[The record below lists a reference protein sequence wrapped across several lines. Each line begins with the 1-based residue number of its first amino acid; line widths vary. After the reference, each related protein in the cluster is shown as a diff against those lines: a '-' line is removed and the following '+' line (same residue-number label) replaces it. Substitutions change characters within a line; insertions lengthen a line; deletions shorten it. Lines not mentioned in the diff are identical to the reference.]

1 MLARTLECRLSLGLQ
16 LRAIGK
22 LMFVNVR
29 HERENRP
36 VERKRQGAHKHGRT
50 PRSDWSRNLFL
61 FDRLFR
67 LLIRA
72 GPLTVIGAD
81 GRVRTYGIDSRDV
94 RPVTIRFT
102 DHATPRRIARNPA
115 MGAGEAYMDGRLIV
129 EDGDIRAFLDLIG
142 HNLRWD
148 ADNPVRARLWRP
160 QRIAAALDTW
170 NWERR
175 AKRNAAH
182 HYDLSAR
189 LYDLFLDADRQ
200 YSCAYFT
207 APDTPLD
214 QAQQDKKAHI
224 AAKLDLRPGQKVLDI
239 GCGWGGMAL
248 YLNRVADVDVLGIT
262 LSEEQLRIARRRA
275 ADAGVGD
282 RVRFEL
288 LDYRQVTGRFDRI
301 VSVGMFEHVGPPH
314 YGTFFA
320 KCRDLLAPDG
330 VMLLHTIG
338 RADGPGAT
346 DPWLAKYIFPGGYV
360 PALSQIMPAVERSF
374 LWATDIEA
382 LRLHY
387 AFTTAAWYER
397 VTAHE
402 AAITALYDARFFRM
416 WQFYLA
422 GAIAA
427 FRHDG
432 HLVYQIQLA
441 RRRDAVPITR
451 TYIEREEERF
461 RGMG

>member
-1 MLARTLECRLSLGLQ
+1 MNVTVGVRNRWTKRTCPLPSLTSGAGLS
-16 LRAIGK
+16 
-22 LMFVNVR
+22 
-29 HERENRP
+29 
-36 VERKRQGAHKHGRT
+36 
-50 PRSDWSRNLFL
+50 L

-67 LLIRA
+67 TLVRA
-72 GPLTVIGAD
+72 GPLTVVAAD
-81 GRVRTYGIDSRDV
+81 GAVRIYGEPSPEV

-102 DHATPRRIARNPA
+102 DDETARRIARNPA

-129 EDGDIRAFLDLIG
+129 EQGDIRAFLDLIG
-142 HNLRWD
+142 YNVRWD
-148 ADNPVRARLWRP
+148 ADNPVRTRLWRP
-160 QRIAAALDTW
+160 QRIAAWLDTW

-175 AKRNAAH
+175 SRRNVAH
-182 HYDLSAR
+182 HYDLSSQ

-200 YSCAYFT
+200 YSCAYFEDPG
-207 APDTPLD
+207 ASLD
-214 QAQQDKKAHI
+214 RAQQDKKAHI
-224 AAKLDLRPGQKVLDI
+224 AAKLALRPGQKVLDI

-248 YLNRVADVDVLGIT
+248 YLSRVADVDVLGIT
-262 LSEEQLRIARRRA
+262 LSEEQLRIARERA
-275 ADAGVGD
+275 TAAGVGD

-288 LDYRQVTGRFDRI
+288 CDYRRVTGRFDRI
-301 VSVGMFEHVGPPH
+301 VSIGMFEHVGPPH
-314 YGTFFA
+314 YRSFFE
-320 KCRDLLAPDG
+320 KCCDLLTADG

-374 LWATDIEA
+374 LWVTDIEA

-387 AFTTAAWYER
+387 AYTTAAWYER
-397 VTAHE
+397 VTAH
-402 AAITALYDARFFRM
+402 AAEITTLYDARFFRM

-432 HLVYQIQLA
+432 HLVFQLQLT
-441 RRRDAVPITR
+441 RKRDAVPITR
-451 TYIEREEERF
+451 AYIEQEEARL
-461 RGMG
+461 RGPH

>member
-1 MLARTLECRLSLGLQ
+1 MR
-16 LRAIGK
+16 
-22 LMFVNVR
+22 
-29 HERENRP
+29 
-36 VERKRQGAHKHGRT
+36 
-50 PRSDWSRNLFL
+50 L

-67 LLIRA
+67 MLIRN

-81 GRVRTYGIDSRDV
+81 GRICSYGAPSTEV

-129 EDGDIRAFLDLIG
+129 EEGDIRQFLDLIG
-142 HNLRWD
+142 YNVRWD
-148 ADNPVRARLWRP
+148 ADNPARVRLWRP
-160 QRIAAALDTW
+160 QRIAAMFDTW

-175 AKRNAAH
+175 AKRNVAH
-182 HYDLSAR
+182 HYDLSAG

-200 YSCAYFT
+200 YSCAYFDD
-207 APDTPLD
+207 PERSLD
-214 QAQQDKKAHI
+214 RAQADKKAHI
-224 AAKLDLRPGQKVLDI
+224 AAKLLLEPGQRVLDI

-248 YLNRVADVDVLGIT
+248 YMNRAADVDVLGIT
-262 LSEEQLRIARRRA
+262 LSEEQLKVARERA
-275 ADAGVGD
+275 ATAGVSD
-282 RVRFEL
+282 RVKFEL
-288 LDYRQVTGRFDRI
+288 IDYRRVTGSFDRI

-314 YGTFFA
+314 YRTFFET
-320 KCRDLLAPDG
+320 CRSLLAPDG

-360 PALSQIMPAVERSF
+360 PALSQMMPAIERAF
-374 LWATDIEA
+374 LWVTDIEA

-387 AFTTAAWYER
+387 AFTTALWYER

-402 AAITALYDARFFRM
+402 AEITGLYDTRFFRM

-432 HLVYQIQLA
+432 HLVFQIQLT
-441 RRRDAVPITR
+441 RKRDAVPITR
-451 TYIEREEERF
+451 AYMEREEELL
-461 RGMG
+461 RGIG